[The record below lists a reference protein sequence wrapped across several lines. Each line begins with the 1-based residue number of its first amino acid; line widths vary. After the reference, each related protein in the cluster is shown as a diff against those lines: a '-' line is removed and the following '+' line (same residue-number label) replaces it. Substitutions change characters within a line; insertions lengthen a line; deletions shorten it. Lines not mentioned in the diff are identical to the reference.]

1 MIKNIKE
8 AAVMRK
14 FVVKVFR
21 DNKIISRLAPAR
33 NEYEARA
40 YSSDDVISIEPY
52 IGQRIEEDIQVVV
65 TLKKGSFSNIY

>member
-1 MIKNIKE
+1 
-8 AAVMRK
+8 MRK

-40 YSSDDVISIEPY
+40 YSSDDVIAIEPY
-52 IGQRIEEDIQVVV
+52 VGQKIEEDIQIVIRF
-65 TLKKGSFSNIY
+65 KKGSLSNLD